1 MINSELKKQT
11 GKMSIGVLIMTA
23 LMIGVFAAFGKFDY
37 KVVTGGFLGALVTIA
52 NYFFLAFSVDRI
64 SDKDNVKDGQ
74 SLMKISYFARLV
86 VIGITIF
93 IAIKIPIFNYIATAI
108 PFLFPRVVIVVIQ
121 LFDIRKEKQR

>member
-11 GKMSIGVLIMTA
+11 VKMSIGVLIMTA
-23 LMIGVFAAFGKFDY
+23 VMIGVFAAFGKFDY

-108 PFLFPRVVIVVIQ
+108 PFLFPRVVIVAIQ
-121 LFDIRKEKQR
+121 LFDMRKEKQR

>member
-11 GKMSIGVLIMTA
+11 VKMSIGIFIMTA
-23 LMIGVFAAFGKFDY
+23 VMVGVFAAFGKFDY
-37 KVVTGGFLGALVTIA
+37 KVVTGGLLGAVVTIA

-64 SDKDNVKDGQ
+64 SDKDDVKEGQ

-121 LFDIRKEKQR
+121 LFDMRKEKQR

>member
-11 GKMSIGVLIMTA
+11 VKMSIGVLVMTA
-23 LMIGVFAAFGKFDY
+23 IMIGVFAAFDKFDY

-64 SDKDNVKDGQ
+64 SNKDNVKKGQ
-74 SLMKISYFARLV
+74 SMMKISYFARLV

-93 IAIKIPIFNYIATAI
+93 VAIKIPIFNYIATAI
-108 PFLFPRVVIVVIQ
+108 PFLFPRVVIVIIQ